1 MNIILRLAW
10 RNLWRQPRR
19 TWLTVGA
26 MVFSNALLVFM
37 ISIQFSTYEL
47 MIDNTLQ
54 AFTGHMQV
62 QAPGYKDDLK
72 MRQVVP
78 DVTSLASSLRRELG
92 LETIAAR
99 AAAFALASSEER
111 TYGLQIYGVEPQ
123 FESFVSTIPGLIR
136 DGRYLKDPNATEIVI
151 GKVLARNLR
160 VALGD
165 EVTLLGSGRDGSF
178 AAAIATVVGIF
189 DSGVPDLDRSIA
201 EVPLGFFQDVFYM
214 EGAGHQ
220 VVIAAPDLTS
230 VELLKP
236 RVELLVPDELAV
248 HDWDAL
254 QPGLKQAIQ
263 ADLSSAFF
271 MYAVLVVLV
280 AGPEQRV
287 FHVRGAG
294 RAGCL
299 QRSQYAAHVGAGA
312 NPRVRHYHVAGHC
325 TGKAR
330 PARHSRDCVDGP
342 GRFGAGRAD
351 LGLGALIGGIV
362 TEWFGYTG
370 FSYPGMEEM
379 STCRPASTR
388 RRQRSLC
395 FSGRPSCSWAA
406 CWQRYIRPCACTG
419 WSLSRQ

>member
-10 RNLWRQPRR
+10 RNVWRQPRR

-26 MVFSNALLVFM
+26 MVFCNALLVFM

-54 AFTGHMQV
+54 AFTGHIQV

-78 DVTSLASSLRRELG
+78 DVTSLASLLRRELG
-92 LETIAAR
+92 METIAAR

-111 TYGLQIYGVEPQ
+111 TYGLQIYGVETQ
-123 FESFVSTIPGLIR
+123 FESFVSTVPGLIR
-136 DGRYLKDPNATEIVI
+136 DGRYLKDPGASEIVV

-189 DSGVPDLDRSIA
+189 DSGVPDIDRSIA
-201 EVPLGFFQDVFYM
+201 EVPLGFFQDVFFM

-220 VVIAAPDLTS
+220 VVIAAPDLAS
-230 VELLKP
+230 VDPLKP
-236 RVELLVPDELAV
+236 QVESLLPTGLVI

-263 ADLSSAFF
+263 ADLSGAFF
-271 MYAVLVVLV
+271 MYGVLVILV
-280 AGPEQRV
+280 AFSVLNTQLMSVLERTHEFGITMSL
-287 FHVRGAG
+287 GIA
-294 RAGCL
+294 
-299 QRSQYAAHVGAGA
+299 
-312 NPRVRHYHVAGHC
+312 
-325 TGKAR
+325 
-330 PARHSRDCVDGP
+330 P
-342 GRFGAGRAD
+342 GRLGRLVFLETAMMG
-351 LGLGALIGGIV
+351 LVGLSLGALIGGIV

-379 STCRPASTR
+379 AVNFNLPSRFYPQATLLTLFLGPVIVFVGGMLAAIYPALR
-388 RRQRSLC
+388 LHWLEPVEAMR
-395 FSGRPSCSWAA
+395 AA
-406 CWQRYIRPCACTG
+406 P
-419 WSLSRQ
+419 

>member
-1 MNIILRLAW
+1 MNIIPRLAW

-54 AFTGHMQV
+54 AFTGHIQV
-62 QAPGYKDDLK
+62 QAPGYKDDHK

-78 DVTSLASSLRRELG
+78 NVSSLASSLRRDLG

-111 TYGLQIYGVEPQ
+111 SYGLQIFGVETK
-123 FESFVSTIPGLIR
+123 FESYVSTIPGLIR
-136 DGRYLKDPNATEIVI
+136 DGRYLDDPDASEIVV

-160 VALGD
+160 VGLGD

-189 DSGVPDLDRSIA
+189 DSGVPDIDRSIA

-220 VVIAAPDLTS
+220 VVIVAPDLAS
-230 VELLKP
+230 VAALKVQ
-236 RVELLVPDELAV
+236 VETLAPAGLVV

-254 QPGLKQAIQ
+254 QPSLKQAIQ

-271 MYAVLVVLV
+271 MYGVLVVLV
-280 AGPEQRV
+280 AFSVLNTQLMSVLERTHEFGITMSLGIAPGKLGWIV
-287 FHVRGAG
+287 FLETAFMG
-294 RAGCL
+294 L
-299 QRSQYAAHVGAGA
+299 VGLA
-312 NPRVRHYHVAGHC
+312 
-325 TGKAR
+325 
-330 PARHSRDCVDGP
+330 
-342 GRFGAGRAD
+342 
-351 LGLGALIGGIV
+351 LGALVGGIV

-379 STCRPASTR
+379 AVNFNLPSRFYPEATPLTLFLGPIIVFIGGMLAAIYPALR
-388 RRQRSLC
+388 LHRLVPVEAMRVA
-395 FSGRPSCSWAA
+395 P
-406 CWQRYIRPCACTG
+406 
-419 WSLSRQ
+419 

>member
-54 AFTGHMQV
+54 AFTGHLQV

-78 DVTSLASSLRRELG
+78 DVSSLASSLRRELG

-136 DGRYLKDPNATEIVI
+136 DGRYLKDLDATEIVV

-160 VALGD
+160 VTLGD

-189 DSGVPDLDRSIA
+189 DSGVPDIDRSIA
-201 EVPLGFFQDVFYM
+201 EVPLRFFQDVFYM

-220 VVIAAPDLTS
+220 VVIAAPDLVS
-230 VELLKP
+230 VDLLKP
-236 RVELLVPDELAV
+236 QVEALVPAGLVV

-271 MYAVLVVLV
+271 MYGVLVVLV
-280 AGPEQRV
+280 AFSVLNTQLMSVLERTHEFGITMSL
-287 FHVRGAG
+287 G
-294 RAGCL
+294 
-299 QRSQYAAHVGAGA
+299 
-312 NPRVRHYHVAGHC
+312 VA
-325 TGKAR
+325 
-330 PARHSRDCVDGP
+330 P
-342 GRFGAGRAD
+342 GRLGRLVFLETA
-351 LGLGALIGGIV
+351 LMGVVGLFLGALGGGII

-370 FSYPGMEEM
+370 FSYPGMQEM
-379 STCRPASTR
+379 AANFNLPSRFYPQATPLTLFLGPVIVFVGAMLAAIYPALR
-388 RRQRSLC
+388 LHWLHPVEAMR
-395 FSGRPSCSWAA
+395 AA
-406 CWQRYIRPCACTG
+406 P
-419 WSLSRQ
+419 

>member
-37 ISIQFSTYEL
+37 ISIQFGTYEL
-47 MIDNTLQ
+47 MIDNTLK
-54 AFTGHMQV
+54 AFTGHIQV

-78 DVTSLASSLRRELG
+78 GARSLASTMRRELG

-99 AAAFALASSEER
+99 AAAFVLASSEER

-136 DGRYLKDPNATEIVI
+136 DGRYLDDPDASEIVI

-160 VALGD
+160 VSLGD
-165 EVTLLGSGRDGSF
+165 ELTLLGSGRDGSF

-189 DSGVPDLDRSIA
+189 DSGLPDLDRSIA

-220 VVIAAPDLTS
+220 VVVAAPDLAS

-236 RVELLVPDELAV
+236 RVEAIAPAGLVV

-271 MYAVLVVLV
+271 MYGVLVILVSFSVLNTQLMSV
-280 AGPEQRV
+280 LERTHEFGITMSLGIA
-287 FHVRGAG
+287 
-294 RAGCL
+294 
-299 QRSQYAAHVGAGA
+299 
-312 NPRVRHYHVAGHC
+312 
-325 TGKAR
+325 
-330 PARHSRDCVDGP
+330 P
-342 GRFGAGRAD
+342 GRLGRLVILETAMMGL
-351 LGLGALIGGIV
+351 LGLALGALIGGIV

-370 FSYPGMEEM
+370 FSFPGMAEM
-379 STCRPASTR
+379 ALNFNLPARFFPQATP
-388 RRQRSLC
+388 LTL
-395 FSGRPSCSWAA
+395 FLGPSIVFVGAMLASIYPAVRLHWLEPVEAMRAA
-406 CWQRYIRPCACTG
+406 P
-419 WSLSRQ
+419 